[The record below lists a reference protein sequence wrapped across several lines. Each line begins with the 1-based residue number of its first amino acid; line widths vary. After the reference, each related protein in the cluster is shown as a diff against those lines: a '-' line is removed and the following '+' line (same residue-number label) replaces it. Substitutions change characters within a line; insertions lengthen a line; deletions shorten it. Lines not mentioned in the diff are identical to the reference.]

1 VIHQHVA
8 VTMVCLGLVGCRLGA
23 RVVGQRKGL
32 FGKAD
37 KKVDVT
43 MSMVIDGQRARGITW
58 CVEVDAGKRST
69 TGSVGRG
76 LQELQEVAWW

>member
-1 VIHQHVA
+1 VF
-8 VTMVCLGLVGCRLGA
+8 GDGCRLGVV

-37 KKVDVT
+37 KVDVT
-43 MSMVIDGQRARGITW
+43 MSMVIDGQRARSITW
-58 CVEVDAGKRST
+58 CVEVDASRRST

-76 LQELQEVAWW
+76 LQELQEVVWW